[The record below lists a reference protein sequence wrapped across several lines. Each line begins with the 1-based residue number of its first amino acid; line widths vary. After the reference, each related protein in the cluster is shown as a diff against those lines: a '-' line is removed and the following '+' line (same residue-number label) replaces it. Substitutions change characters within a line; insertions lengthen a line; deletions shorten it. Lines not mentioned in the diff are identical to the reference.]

1 MAPKKQEN
9 NIFKKAIFRID
20 CREIDLSQIK
30 AFSDSIKEEFPF
42 SEKKEEKILSIDINT
57 QNFQQDNVVPI
68 WKISNKLNTKIITI
82 TPTSLSIEYL
92 KYKNFNELLLD
103 ISKAE
108 NFLKDSGVKTVTKV
122 GLRQINEIKNT
133 KKDFLNW
140 GEYIEDSF
148 IENLNFIDSKNK
160 KIARAM
166 SQIIFKDEIG
176 NINLN
181 YGIWNSNFPNEIIEK
196 IFVLDIDVRS
206 QFPISIDEL
215 DIELI
220 KSYNE
225 KIREILDL
233 TVKEALKGVI

>member
-9 NIFKKAIFRID
+9 NIFKKAIFKID